1 MKYKEY
7 VVKIKIDTEM
17 KNDKIIKSA
26 KIKVERQWC
35 LSFFLSESLYT

>member
-1 MKYKEY
+1 M
-7 VVKIKIDTEM
+7 KIDNEIQ
-17 KNDKIIKSA
+17 NDKTMKSV